1 MLEYN
6 NTIVVTFFHSLSHGR
21 SYKYP
26 GMPREPVHNFFSYSL
41 PIFIIY
47 IRLLNSNL
55 DIRIKLKSIQSRV
68 KYVSGTPLFCFSF
81 VTVFSVS
88 R

>member
-1 MLEYN
+1 MDEATSIQGCLGNRY
-6 NTIVVTFFHSLSHGR
+6 II
-21 SYKYP
+21 
-26 GMPREPVHNFFSYSL
+26 FFSYSL

-81 VTVFSVS
+81 VTVFSV
-88 R
+88 RR